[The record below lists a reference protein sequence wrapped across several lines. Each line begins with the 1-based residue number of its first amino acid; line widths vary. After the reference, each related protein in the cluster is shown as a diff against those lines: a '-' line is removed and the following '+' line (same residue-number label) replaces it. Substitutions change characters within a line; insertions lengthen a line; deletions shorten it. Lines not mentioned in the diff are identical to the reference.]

1 MEAAAEALCGDEMI
15 DLDRIDLDPPDPN
28 AAEVTIL
35 KDEPNRFD
43 SDLSAFDHFLV
54 GAAMKGASDINIS
67 ADLRV
72 RVQLHGDQKLATKR
86 RLLIT
91 EVQAMLAHLWSANDA
106 MSLVSAGRPLDFSYE
121 KKIDRKRS
129 QRFRVNATGEQR
141 FGTNGVQITLRALPD
156 TTPTLDD
163 VELEEELRDRL
174 ETASGII
181 VVAGATGHGKS
192 TTMAAMTRCHLENQA
207 RSRKIVDLQAP
218 IEYTFR
224 DINTDA
230 ADLASFI
237 SQSEIGVGRNI
248 PTFAEGVR
256 AAMRRAPAVINVGES
271 RDRESMEACIEA
283 CLTGHLVNTTT
294 HAGSIAEAL
303 RRMAF
308 LFPPE
313 EQQARSFDLMTSLNL
328 IIWQRLVKTADGK
341 GRVALREYLVFDQAV
356 RDRFLNVP
364 ALEWVNVVKQVFNDS
379 LKDPS
384 IVARTMSE
392 SAERLVCEKRVQSE
406 DVVGFMKTGIG
417 FLGEIKL

>member
-1 MEAAAEALCGDEMI
+1 MI
-15 DLDRIDLDPPDPN
+15 DLDRINLNPDDPN
-28 AAEVTIL
+28 ETDVTIL
-35 KDEPNRFD
+35 KDEPNRFE
-43 SDLSAFDHFLV
+43 SDLTAFDHFLV

-67 ADLRV
+67 ADLRM

-163 VELEEELRDRL
+163 VGLEEELRDHL
-174 ETASGII
+174 EPASGII

-192 TTMAAMTRCHLENQA
+192 TTMAAMTRSHLENRD
-207 RSRKIVDLQAP
+207 RSRKIIDLQAP

-230 ADLASFI
+230 ADVASFI

-313 EQQARSFDLMTSLNL
+313 EQEARSFDLMTSLNL
-328 IIWQRLVKTADGK
+328 IVWQRLVKTADGN
-341 GRVALREYLVFDQAV
+341 GRVALREYLVLDRNV
-356 RDRFLNVP
+356 RDRFLSVP
-364 ALEWVNVVKQVFNDS
+364 PLEWVNVVKQVFSDS
-379 LKDPS
+379 CSNPNL
-384 IVARTMSE
+384 VARTMTQ
-392 SAERLVCEKRVQSE
+392 SAEKLVQRKIVKVE
-406 DVVGFMKTGIG
+406 DVSGILQAGIG
-417 FLGEIKL
+417 FLGQIKL

>member
-1 MEAAAEALCGDEMI
+1 M
-15 DLDRIDLDPPDPN
+15 
-28 AAEVTIL
+28 
-35 KDEPNRFD
+35 
-43 SDLSAFDHFLV
+43 
-54 GAAMKGASDINIS
+54 
-67 ADLRV
+67 
-72 RVQLHGDQKLATKR
+72 
-86 RLLIT
+86 
-91 EVQAMLAHLWSANDA
+91 
-106 MSLVSAGRPLDFSYE
+106 DFSYE

-163 VELEEELRDRL
+163 VGLEEELRDHL
-174 ETASGII
+174 EPASGII

-192 TTMAAMTRCHLENQA
+192 TTMAAMTRSHLENRE

-230 ADLASFI
+230 ADVASFI

-313 EQQARSFDLMTSLNL
+313 EQEARSFDLMTSLNL
-328 IIWQRLVKTADGK
+328 IVWQRLVKTADGN
-341 GRVALREYLVFDQAV
+341 GRVALREYLVFDRNV
-356 RDRFLNVP
+356 RDRFLSVP
-364 ALEWVNVVKQVFNDS
+364 PLEWVNVVKQVFSDS
-379 LKDPS
+379 CSNPNL
-384 IVARTMSE
+384 VARTMTQ
-392 SAERLVCEKRVQSE
+392 SAEKLVQRKIVKVE
-406 DVVGFMKTGIG
+406 DVSGILQAGIG
-417 FLGEIKL
+417 FLGQIKL